1 MAVQHGVVNLR
12 VNDLIDGV
20 KKRQNEIAIALVNG
34 GAINIESYHRLV
46 GQNQGL
52 QEALDI
58 LNQLL
63 EEENKDVE

>member
-1 MAVQHGVVNLR
+1 MR
-12 VNDLIDGV
+12 INDLIDGV
-20 KKRQNEIAIALVNG
+20 KQRQQEIATSLVNG

-63 EEENKDVE
+63 EEERKDVE